1 MDRQDL
7 QELQYITPTANV
19 PSILQRGILSHNRVA
34 ALPHDSVAMQ
44 EIQELRVN
52 KAIPNARRLHDYANL
67 YICARNPMLYK
78 RLDRHAELCVLRI
91 SLNVLDLPGVIVSD
105 SNAASDYVRFA
116 PAPGGLSI
124 VDRARTFADD
134 WTSAD
139 RIEYYRKKAAKCAEV
154 LVPDR
159 VDPCHILG
167 AYVSCEGALARFN
180 ALGTGLEAAINRH
193 TFFF

>member
-1 MDRQDL
+1 
-7 QELQYITPTANV
+7 
-19 PSILQRGILSHNRVA
+19 
-34 ALPHDSVAMQ
+34 MQ
-44 EIQELRVN
+44 EIQELRLN

-91 SLNVLDLPGVIVSD
+91 NPNVLDLPGVIVSD
-105 SNAASDYVRFA
+105 SNAASGYVRFA
-116 PAPGGLSI
+116 AAPGGLSI

-139 RIEYYRKKAAKCAEV
+139 RIEYFRKKAAKCAEV

-167 AYVSCEGALARFN
+167 AHVSCEGALARFN

-193 TFFF
+193 VFFF